1 MTLKRPVAKVNHIYA
16 HLITLSDEKSGTIL
30 LKGLKNEFV
39 ESKGQSGPLKSS
51 QNIYDD
57 RHFKLGAKQ

>member
-1 MTLKRPVAKVNHIYA
+1 MTLTRLAAKINA
-16 HLITLSDEKSGTIL
+16 HLIALFDEKSGTML
-30 LKGLKNEFV
+30 FRALKTSFV
-39 ESKGQSGPLKSS
+39 ENKGQSGPLKSS